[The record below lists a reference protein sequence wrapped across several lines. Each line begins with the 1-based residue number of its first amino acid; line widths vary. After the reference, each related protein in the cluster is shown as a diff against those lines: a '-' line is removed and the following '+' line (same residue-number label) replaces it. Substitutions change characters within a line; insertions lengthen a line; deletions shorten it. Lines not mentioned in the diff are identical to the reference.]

1 MYPVPINLPEAEAR
15 EQIEVQIRAVERATP
30 EPSTQ
35 EMKER
40 GESEVVEHSSPGA
53 KDRVAGA
60 QVFSRVHS
68 TSDLTS
74 RGRDVSADSWAC
86 IAEI

>member
-15 EQIEVQIRAVERATP
+15 EQIEVQIRAVQSTTP

-40 GESEVVEHSSPGA
+40 GEDEVVGHSSPGT
-53 KDRVAGA
+53 KDRVAGV

-68 TSDLTS
+68 TSDSTS
-74 RGRDVSADSWAC
+74 KSRDVSADSWAC
-86 IAEI
+86 IKEI

>member
-15 EQIEVQIRAVERATP
+15 EQIEVQIRAVERTTP

-40 GESEVVEHSSPGA
+40 GEDEVGEHSASGT
-53 KDRVAGA
+53 KDRVAG
-60 QVFSRVHS
+60 V
-68 TSDLTS
+68 
-74 RGRDVSADSWAC
+74 
-86 IAEI
+86 